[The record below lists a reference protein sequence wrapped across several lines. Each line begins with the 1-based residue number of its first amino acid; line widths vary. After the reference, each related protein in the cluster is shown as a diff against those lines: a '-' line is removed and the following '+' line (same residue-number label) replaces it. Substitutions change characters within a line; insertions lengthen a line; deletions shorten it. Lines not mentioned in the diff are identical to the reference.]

1 MQGGGGIT
9 DGDSVAK
16 VGTPTT
22 SYAADTVDNRNV
34 FYLDDG
40 SGSGEQY
47 LPRFTI
53 FSGNTYRFN
62 KYFSDKKKIRD
73 NFLETINL
81 FSANYKNIKNEW
93 KRFNAIKEGVFLTRD
108 LVSEPS
114 NNLTPLLLSKEA
126 LKLRKTGLKV
136 EQLDE
141 KKLKQLKMGA
151 LLGVAQGSANKPYV
165 VTLEWRGNKSKKK

>member
-1 MQGGGGIT
+1 MNNKKIKEASLILNDKTFNANEVALLLYGIT
-9 DGDSVAK
+9 
-16 VGTPTT
+16 
-22 SYAADTVDNRNV
+22 
-34 FYLDDG
+34 L
-40 SGSGEQY
+40 
-47 LPRFTI
+47 
-53 FSGNTYRFN
+53 NTYRFN
-62 KYFSDKKKIRD
+62 KYFSNKKKIRE

-81 FSANYKNIKNEW
+81 YSANHKKIKNEW

-151 LLGVAQGSANKPYV
+151 LLGCCSGQCK
-165 VTLEWRGNKSKKK
+165 